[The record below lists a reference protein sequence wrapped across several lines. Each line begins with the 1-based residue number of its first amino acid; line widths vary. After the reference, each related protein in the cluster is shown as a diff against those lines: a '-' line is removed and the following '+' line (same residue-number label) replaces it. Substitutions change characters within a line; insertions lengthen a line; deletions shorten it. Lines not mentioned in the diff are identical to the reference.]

1 MMSKTGKPS
10 LPCFGKESMEE
21 RIQKIIQTVTAGLIL
36 GMLAAVLFLML
47 LKSTG
52 YTPTL
57 LFGIGLIII
66 AFFLPQCLRILP
78 EKWFYPLAVAWIM
91 SVTSLFVCTGY
102 VLFVTWNTGHGI
114 MGNMMNGVLFTNL
127 TMLVSTGI
135 STTSKLRHRGK

>member
-1 MMSKTGKPS
+1 
-10 LPCFGKESMEE
+10 MED

-57 LFGIGLIII
+57 LFGIGLVTV
-66 AFFLPQCLRILP
+66 AFFLPQCLSILP
-78 EKWFYPLAVAWIM
+78 EKWFYPIATAWTM
-91 SVTSLFVCTGY
+91 SVTSLFVCSGY
-102 VLFVTWNTGHGI
+102 VLFVTGNTGHGI
-114 MGNMMNGVLFTNL
+114 MGNMMNAVLFINL

-135 STTSKLRHRGK
+135 STAWKLRHRGK